1 MASLANELRHRVTIE
16 EYRDGGRDDDGF
28 ELPSQWIKYKELW
41 AKVTFLSSRDLLLA
55 KANQSEVVARMK
67 LRYSSAQGID
77 TTMRVLY
84 KGRVLAIDSQALDD
98 NEDGMTYTTFNL
110 SQGVET
116 FKD

>member
-1 MASLANELRHRVTIE
+1 MTLRAGDLRHRVTIE
-16 EYRDGGRDDDGF
+16 RYETGGRDDDGF
-28 ELPSQWIKYKELW
+28 DLPSPWVLFKKAW
-41 AKVTFLSSRDLLLA
+41 AQITYLSSKDMLAA
-55 KANQSEVVARMK
+55 KASQSEVVARMK
-67 LRYSSAQGID
+67 LRYKAAQGID